1 MTEKTVRL
9 TMAQALVRY
18 LCNQYTIL
26 DGERVPL
33 FAGVF
38 GIFGHGNVT
47 CLSEALEQVQD
58 VLPTWR
64 GQNEQSMGLAAVGFA
79 KAKLRRQIMIAASS
93 VGPGATNMITA
104 AGTAHANRLPALF
117 LSGDTFSNRLPDPVL
132 QQVEHFGSPSTTV
145 NDGFRCV
152 TRFWDRITHPAQIL
166 SSLPQALTTM
176 LDPAEC
182 GPAFIGLPQDIQ
194 EIAYDYPEAFFAEKT
209 WTIPRPRPSRDEVAA
224 AVELLKSAKNPLII
238 SGGGVRYS
246 GANEALADFAVRRGI
261 PMTETIAGKGAV
273 VHDHPAYVGAM
284 GIEGTDAAKDLA
296 EAADV
301 IIAVGTR
308 MQDFTTGSWT
318 TFSKSAKFLNI
329 NAARFDASKHF
340 AVPVVGDALESLL
353 EIDAALADW
362 RCDPSHMEHAQ
373 SLYAKWNAELD
384 AGQTPTD
391 DLVPSYA
398 QVIAVVNKHATEH
411 DTMVTAAGGLP
422 GETAKNW
429 RVKAPHTY
437 DLEFG
442 FSCMGYEIAGGWGH
456 AMAKVQSDG
465 SQKGVPIVM
474 VGDGSYMIMNSDI
487 YSTVLSGHKM
497 IVVVCDNGGFG
508 VINRLQTNMGV
519 PGFNNLLKDSRIL
532 NKDDPLHVDFA
543 AHARAMGAEARH
555 CTSLADLEEAM
566 AWAQTTDRTTVLS
579 INSDAWTWT
588 PGGADWYVGVP
599 EINDRESVRK
609 ARAGQEALR
618 AKQRRGV

>member
-1 MTEKTVRL
+1 MTETVRL

-18 LCNQYTIL
+18 LCNQFTEI

-47 CLSEALEQVQD
+47 CLSEALEKVQD
-58 VLPTWR
+58 ELPTWR
-64 GQNEQSMGLAAVGFA
+64 GQNEQSMALAAIAYG
-79 KAKLRRQIMIAASS
+79 KAKLRRQIMIATSS

-104 AGTAHANRLPALF
+104 AGVAHANRIPVLLLA
-117 LSGDTFSNRLPDPVL
+117 GDTFVNRLPDPVL
-132 QQVEHFGSPSTTV
+132 QQVEHYGSPSTTV
-145 NDGFRCV
+145 NDGFKPVSRY
-152 TRFWDRITHPAQIL
+152 WDRIVHPAQIL
-166 SSLPQALTTM
+166 QSLPNAIRTM
-176 LDPAEC
+176 LDPADC

-194 EIAYDYPEAFFAEKT
+194 EVAYDYPVSFFAQKT
-209 WTIPRPRPSRDEVAA
+209 WIIPRPRPSRDEVAKA
-224 AVELLKSAKNPLII
+224 AELLKSAKKPFLI

-246 GANEALADFAVRRGI
+246 GANEALADFATRRGI
-261 PMTETIAGKGAV
+261 PFTETIAGKGAV

-284 GIEGTDAAKDLA
+284 GIEGTEAARELA

-301 IIAVGTR
+301 VIAVGTR

-318 TFSKSAKFLNI
+318 TFAKDAKFINI

-340 AVPVVGDALESLL
+340 AQPVVGDALECLAEL
-353 EIDAALADW
+353 DEALGDWKAD
-362 RCDPSHMEHAQ
+362 PTQMQTAQ
-373 SLYAKWNAELD
+373 QLYSEWNAFLD
-384 AGQTPTD
+384 AGQAPSNAS
-391 DLVPSYA
+391 VPSYA
-398 QVIAVVNKHATEH
+398 QVIGVVNKAAKET

-429 RVKAPHTY
+429 RVKAPNTY

-456 AMAKVQSDG
+456 AMAKTDKDGVQN
-465 SQKGVPIVM
+465 GVPIVM
-474 VGDGSYMIMNSDI
+474 VGDGSYMLMNSDI

-508 VINRLQTNMGV
+508 VINRLQTGMGI
-519 PGFNNLLKDSRIL
+519 PGFNNLLKDSRVR
-532 NKDDPLHVDFA
+532 NKDKPLHVDFA

-555 CTSLADLEEAM
+555 CDSLADLEAAM
-566 AWAQTTDRTTVLS
+566 DWAQTTDRTTVLV
-579 INSDAWTWT
+579 IESDAHVWTD
-588 PGGADWYVGVP
+588 GGADWYVGVP
-599 EINDRESVRK
+599 EINDRETVRA
-609 ARAGQEALR
+609 ARVRQEALR
-618 AKQRRGV
+618 QKQREGV